1 MIMVIINF
9 VVLGLVYVSMAD
21 SETDIFASYD
31 KLVEVE
37 TRIINNYVD
46 DVTPEH
52 LQQSALKGML
62 SKLDPYS
69 RYISPAEFTA
79 MQNGE
84 SIDTFT
90 GDVGIGLTRENSLIS
105 VMNISY
111 GSPAYLGDIMAGDK
125 IFEIDGE
132 MLHDPNV
139 FDIEKLFRGEVDT
152 EVELSIFRPPSTVRK
167 VKLKRAEI
175 EPVNVPVAKIINE
188 DIGYIRV
195 VAFGKG
201 ASTQL
206 REKLV
211 KLLNEEGAS
220 AIILDLRDSGNG
232 IISEGIQAADLFIP
246 EGETITNLKSR
257 LAAEDKTFESTP
269 VASTIRRPLVV
280 IINQGT
286 GKAAEVAAAAIKET
300 ERGIVVGEKSFG
312 AAVEQTMVEIEHG
325 AALKLTTGHY
335 YSPLGA
341 KITGEGVEPHI
352 IVKVSVEEQQ
362 LRRQNDGVTAGPA
375 QEEPEHDAGDTETD
389 ANDEIRKILDEN
401 KKDGAKEEEVFVDTQ
416 LEKAVDILK
425 VIKICEKAA

>member
-1 MIMVIINF
+1 MVIVNV

-37 TRIINNYVD
+37 TRIINNYVED
-46 DVTPEH
+46 ITPQF

-62 SKLDPYS
+62 NKLDPYS
-69 RYISPAEFTA
+69 RYISPAEFKA

-90 GDVGIGLTRENSLIS
+90 GSVGIGLTREDSLVS
-105 VMNISY
+105 VMNIRY
-111 GSPAYLGDIMAGDK
+111 RSPAYLGDIMPGDK

-139 FDIEKLFRGEVDT
+139 FDIEKLFRGEVGT
-152 EVELSIFRPPSTVRK
+152 ELELSIFRPPSTVRK

-175 EPVNVPVAKIINE
+175 ERINVPVAKIIDG

-195 VAFGKG
+195 AAFEKG

-211 KLLNEEGAS
+211 ELLKQEGAN
-220 AIILDLRDSGNG
+220 AIILDLRDNG
-232 IISEGIQAADLFIP
+232 DGTISEGIQAADLFIP
-246 EGETITNLKSR
+246 EGETITSLKSR
-257 LAAEDKTFESTP
+257 LVGKDKKFESTP
-269 VASTIRRPLVV
+269 VASTMRRPLVV
-280 IINQGT
+280 MINQGT
-286 GKAAEVAAAAIKET
+286 GKAAEVVAAAIKET

-312 AAVEQTMVEIEHG
+312 VAVEQTLVEIERG
-325 AALKLTTGHY
+325 AALRLTTGYY

-352 IVKVSVEEQQ
+352 VIEVSVKEQQ
-362 LRRQNDGVTAGPA
+362 RRRQNDGAAVEPA
-375 QEEPEHDAGDTETD
+375 QEEPQQKAQKPETD
-389 ANDEIRKILDEN
+389 SNDEIRKILDQN
-401 KKDGAKEEEVFVDTQ
+401 KKDSAKKEEPFVDTQ
-416 LEKAVDILK
+416 LERAVDILK
-425 VIKICEKAA
+425 VIKLCDKAT